1 MRFIL
6 EFEDGDEHE
15 VVENNFQQA
24 IAGACEWNAAGNRR
38 IVSIR
43 NRDKTLLC
51 TLGQDDS
58 E

>member
-6 EFEDGDEHE
+6 EFENGDEHE

-24 IAGACEWNAAGNRR
+24 IAGARDWNAAGNLR

-51 TLGQDDS
+51 TLGQEDN